1 MITHRDADDIVSTL
15 TENRGLLARIWLA
28 LRAAFS
34 ITQPEQGNW
43 ADGARGL

>member
-1 MITHRDADDIVSTL
+1 MITHRDADNIVFTL
-15 TENRGLLARIWLA
+15 AEAAGLLARIWLG

-34 ITQPEQGNW
+34 VRQSGQGNW